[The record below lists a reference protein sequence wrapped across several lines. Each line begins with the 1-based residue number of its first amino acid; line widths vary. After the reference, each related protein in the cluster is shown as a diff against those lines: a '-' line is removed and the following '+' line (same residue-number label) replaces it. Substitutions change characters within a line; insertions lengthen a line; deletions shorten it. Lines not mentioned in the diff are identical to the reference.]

1 MKKIS
6 VFALLMMILFGFTAC
21 SSSMGDINDKQ
32 IKDEVSRTD
41 ESSTDEVTEITNETI
56 DDEAIVDDEVIL
68 DDDISIGEQVI
79 YEGNDIRVTAL
90 GFDSEDFFG
99 PAIKVLIEN
108 NSPKDITVQ
117 SRNSSVNGLMVDAIF
132 SSDVAAGKKANDS
145 IVFFSSDLEIS
156 GITTIKDIEFS
167 LHVIDADSWDSIVD
181 TDTIVI
187 RTSADESFVQ
197 EYDDSGFIAYDS
209 DGIKVV
215 TKKLNS
221 SDSFWGSDLYLYIEN
236 NTDKHIT
243 VQTRDVS
250 INGFM
255 VDPIFS
261 CDIMSGKKAFDA
273 ITFMESDLTDNG
285 ITDITELELKFH
297 IYDMTSWDTIKDTD
311 IVYISFE

>member
-1 MKKIS
+1 MKKIC
-6 VFALLMMILFGFTAC
+6 VFALSMVILFGFTAC
-21 SSSMGDINDKQ
+21 GSSMGDINDKQ
-32 IKDEVSRTD
+32 INDEISRTE
-41 ESSTDEVTEITNETI
+41 ESSTEEVTGITDQNVE
-56 DDEAIVDDEVIL
+56 DDETIVDDDV
-68 DDDISIGEQVI
+68 SIAEQVI
-79 YEGNDIRVTAL
+79 YEGNEIKVTAT
-90 GFDSEDFFG
+90 GFDSENFFG

-108 NSPKDITVQ
+108 NSPQDITIQ
-117 SRNSSVNGLMVDAIF
+117 SRNSSVNGLMVDTIF
-132 SSDVAAGKKANDS
+132 SADVAAGKKANDS

-156 GITTIKDIEFS
+156 GITTIKEIELS
-167 LHVIDADSWDSIVD
+167 LHVIDAESWDSIVD

-209 DGIKVV
+209 DGIKIV

-221 SDSFWGSDLYLYIEN
+221 SDSFWGSELYLYIEN
-236 NTDKHIT
+236 NIDKHIT

-261 CDIMSGKKAFDA
+261 CDIMSGKKSFDA
-273 ITFMESDLTDNG
+273 MTFLESDLTNNG
-285 ITDITELELKFH
+285 ITDITELELEFH
-297 IYDMTSWDTIKDTD
+297 IFDMTSWDTIKDTD